1 MITRNRENLVSPS
14 VQALEK
20 FAGLPE
26 LLSSSALCEVAAYD
40 DEIGF
45 ELLDFEIYSLHQRF
59 IVRAE
64 VKIGKVH

>member
-20 FAGLPE
+20 FLGLSE
-26 LLSSSALCEVAAYD
+26 LLSSSALCEVAAYY

-45 ELLDFEIYSLHQRF
+45 ESLRFKIDCLDQRF

-64 VKIGKVH
+64 VKIG